1 MTNRYMRAAPGLLAI
16 FACLTGLA
24 GLACLVCMVG
34 TATAAGLPAEGDRL
48 PDFSMD
54 SPGDPA
60 SATDLGIAADA
71 PFTLA
76 QLQSELVLLEIIGV
90 YCPQCH
96 RQLPGFNSLAAKLK
110 RAGLKGRVAM
120 LGLAAGGTPQE
131 TAYLRAKGGYAYPVA
146 PDPDYRVHKIL
157 GEPLTP
163 FTLLVDKTG
172 TVRFAHLGVIE
183 DVDALFA
190 RIRDLLR

>member
-1 MTNRYMRAAPGLLAI
+1 MTNRCMRAAYLPRAI
-16 FACLTGLA
+16 IACLACAACFA
-24 GLACLVCMVG
+24 GLAW
-34 TATAAGLPAEGDRL
+34 TAYAAGLPAEGDRL
-48 PDFSMD
+48 PGFSMD

-60 SATDLGIAADA
+60 SAAELGVAADT
-71 PFTLA
+71 PFSLA
-76 QLQSELVLLEIIGV
+76 QLQSELVLLEVIGV

-96 RQLPGFNSLAAKLK
+96 RQLPGFNSLAARIK
-110 RAGLKGRVAM
+110 RAGLKERVAM

-131 TAYLRAKGGYAYPVA
+131 TAYLRAKGGYAYPVT

-163 FTLLVDKTG
+163 YTLLVDKTG

>member
-1 MTNRYMRAAPGLLAI
+1 MRAAPCLLAI
-16 FACLTGLA
+16 FACLA
-24 GLACLVCMVG
+24 CLACLIG
-34 TATAAGLPAEGDRL
+34 TASAAGLPAEGDRL

-60 SATDLGIAADA
+60 SAAELGVAADA
-71 PFTLA
+71 PFSLA
-76 QLQSELVLLEIIGV
+76 QLQSELVLLEVIGV

-96 RQLPGFNSLAAKLK
+96 RQLPGFNSLAAKLN

-131 TAYLRAKGGYAYPVA
+131 TAYLRAKGGYAYPVT

-163 FTLLVDKTG
+163 YTLLVDKTG
-172 TVRFAHLGVIE
+172 VVRFAHLGVIE